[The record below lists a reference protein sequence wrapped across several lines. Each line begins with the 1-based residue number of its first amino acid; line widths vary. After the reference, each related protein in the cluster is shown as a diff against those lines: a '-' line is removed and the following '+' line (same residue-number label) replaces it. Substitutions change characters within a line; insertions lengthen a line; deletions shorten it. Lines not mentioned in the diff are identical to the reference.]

1 MSFAVLS
8 AVSALLAPSATASN
22 TVAAPIVII
31 NARIEVSPGVVIP
44 SGGIKVKDGKI
55 EAVGADVTATAGYD
69 TIDAKGAWA
78 FPGFIEGYTKD
89 GLKLPETPKPPAYPD
104 TQKDALYGMFHGNRR
119 GIFPTLD
126 ASKLFDVK
134 SADARYLS
142 QGFTTIHTASGRGAF
157 GGQSAVFNLSS
168 DGALLKAGATE
179 TVSFNV
185 PGGDSYPTSPM
196 GNFAVVRQF
205 LADGKFAA
213 TETSSDPDEIALA
226 AAYKAK
232 EPLLVAATT
241 ERQIDRAIII
251 NDEFGLP
258 TILLGG
264 RDAAVRASDL
274 KTKGIEVLLDL
285 SIPDEPKRTQSTDP
299 EQKLSDPPVG
309 YLEDRYQRWVEASK
323 YAAKVSAAGI
333 QFGFYAD
340 SAKGKALELL
350 RQHIAL
356 GLSREAA
363 LAAVTTNVARIL
375 GISDKVGTLTPGKLA
390 NITLFPGDFTV
401 AGSKPTLVFVGGEK
415 KEFKS

>member
-1 MSFAVLS
+1 MNFAVLS
-8 AVSALLAPSATASN
+8 AVSAFLTPSAP
-22 TVAAPIVII
+22 VAAPIVII

-44 SGGIKVKDGKI
+44 SGGIRVKDGKI
-55 EAVGADVTATAGYD
+55 EAVGTDVTATSGYE
-69 TIDAKGAWA
+69 TIDVKGAWA
-78 FPGFIEGYTKD
+78 FPGFIEGYTRD

-104 TQKDALYGMFHGNRR
+104 TQKDALYSMFHGNRR
-119 GIFPTLD
+119 GIYPTLD
-126 ASKLFDVK
+126 ASKVFDVK
-134 SADARYLS
+134 STDARYLS

-168 DGALLKAGATE
+168 DGLLLRGSVTE

-205 LADGKFAA
+205 LSDGKTAA
-213 TETSSDPDEIALA
+213 SQPSTDPDELALA
-226 AAYKAK
+226 SAFKAK
-232 EPLLVAATT
+232 EPLLVAAVT

-264 RDAAVRASDL
+264 RDAAVRAADI
-274 KTKGIEVLLDL
+274 KAKGIEVLLDL
-285 SIPDEPKRTQSTDP
+285 TIPDEPKRTQSTDA

-309 YLEDRYQRWVEASK
+309 YLEDRYQRWVDSTK
-323 YAAKVSAAGI
+323 YAARANAAGI
-333 QFGFYAD
+333 PFGFYAD
-340 SAKGKALELL
+340 SAKGKVLELL
-350 RQHIAL
+350 RQHITL

-375 GISDKVGTLTPGKLA
+375 GVADKVGTIAPGKVA
-390 NITLFPGDFTV
+390 NIAIFPGDFTV
-401 AGSKPTLVFVGGEK
+401 AGSKPTLVIAAGEK